1 MDPVTSARIS
11 VRPARSSDATAI
23 VTIDHDSS
31 RESGVREAVEDSR
44 CLVAEWNG
52 IIAGFAVGSRFYGF
66 DFLELLVVSVGHR
79 RRGVASAL
87 MRGWEAA
94 AVTPKLFTSTNES
107 NIPMQRLCERLGY
120 ARSGLIEN
128 LDEGD
133 PEIIYFK
140 PNRRAPGAGAH

>member
-1 MDPVTSARIS
+1 VTSDRIT
-11 VRPARSSDATAI
+11 VRPARSSDATPI
-23 VTIDHDSS
+23 VAIDHVRS
-31 RESGVREAVEDSR
+31 RESHVRQAVEDSR
-44 CLVAEWNG
+44 CLVAERNG
-52 IIAGFAVGSRFYGF
+52 IIAGFAVGGRFYGF
-66 DFLELLVVSVGHR
+66 DFLELLVVAADHR

-107 NIPMQRLCERLGY
+107 NIPMQRLCEGLGY

-140 PNRRAPGAGAH
+140 ANRSPGGSGPR

>member
-1 MDPVTSARIS
+1 

-23 VTIDHDSS
+23 VTIDHDPS
-31 RESGVREAVEDSR
+31 RESELREAVEDSR
-44 CLVAEWNG
+44 CLVAEWDRT
-52 IIAGFAVGSRFYGF
+52 IVGFAVGSRFYGF
-66 DFLELLVVSVGHR
+66 DFLELLVVSIGHR
-79 RRGVASAL
+79 RCGVASAL
-87 MRGWEAA
+87 IRGWEAA

-120 ARSGLIEN
+120 ARSGFIEN

-140 PNRRAPGAGAH
+140 SNHRAPGAGSR